1 MSAAARWARRSL
13 PQITVL
19 FFGLL
24 SIWPLLQTR
33 TTCSDDGIFHIHKA
47 LGLEA
52 AIQLGHWFPR
62 WSPHMAHGFG
72 YPLYNFYAPLG
83 SYMLAGLHALGFI
96 YPLALHIAFAMCILL
111 SGMAVFTLVRDWWG
125 PWAGLAAAVVYQTSP
140 YMAFNVL
147 FRGALAETLALVWL
161 PLILWTM
168 DRALRRVSLRWG
180 ALAALCFAALIYTH
194 NASAL
199 LAAPLILGYAVF
211 VSYEQRR
218 RRQLL
223 GRAAAIM
230 LAGLALSAHF
240 WLPALAERDLVKTD
254 QLLVPPVFTYYTNFL
269 TGAELMA
276 PPVATQPGLINPSPP
291 KALGAV
297 AAALA
302 LLGAA
307 TVRLRRAR
315 ADTRQQQI
323 RTSLPLFLFA
333 ALSFYLALTVSLTLP
348 LWDALPLLPFVQFP
362 WRMLGVA
369 TLCAA
374 ALAGAAVRW
383 FEYFNR
389 VWVGAT
395 IIAAVAAIGH
405 LSWWY
410 PRYCGEFTEATIG
423 TMLEYEYNTFTVGTS
438 AKGEFLPKTV
448 DYLPE
453 DNSVA
458 DALKTGE
465 TPTRLRGLPAG
476 ATLNILD
483 PDPMDFRATVHT
495 PKAFSAAYQ
504 MFYYL
509 GWRVSIDG
517 QPHPLK
523 ITSGSGLM
531 QFDIPVGEHELRVYF
546 GVTPLRALASGVT
559 VAAVLTTIAVLL
571 LTSTRPAARE
581 WCHAPAPALLLA
593 VPLGLFAAKM
603 LIARI
608 DNPFHRTSVEVASLG
623 TPLAVSLDNGL
634 NTLAYTVRPLPVPS
648 GGEFEVIMYL
658 SPRSTPQSDYR
669 PLFLLQSAENL
680 IWNLNPHE
688 TAPPRWHREPPPTQ
702 YWPVG
707 EYGQFARQYRLL
719 PGTPPGDY
727 QLFATFFDYATLET
741 SKAVTPAGV
750 PQTDRIDLGTV
761 TVVRPPTPASVA
773 ALEMTIET
781 GSRLT
786 PEITLLGGSTDR
798 HQASP
803 GDLMKVTLFF
813 HAEAA
818 PRSDEH
824 ITLGLQGTDFA
835 VRLEPTPGFHTGQWQ
850 PGDIWRGQHLLRLPA
865 NTPDGEYIWTVR
877 ASSEVS
883 DITYLDNLRVT
894 APERIFE
901 QPNVRHRVRLRFG
914 NDILLS
920 GYDWSQTQART
931 GDVSEVRLIWR
942 ALTTPTE
949 DLSVFIHLESL
960 SGELVAQHDSIP
972 ADWSRPTPGWLP
984 GEYVVDLHYL
994 AIPADAQPGAYLLYA
1009 GLADRTS
1016 GRRLPVTTENAIDDR
1031 ALLGQFDI
1039 AP

>member
-1 MSAAARWARRSL
+1 MSVAARWARRSL

-19 FFGLL
+19 LFGLL
-24 SIWPLLQTR
+24 SVWPLLQTR

-72 YPLYNFYAPLG
+72 YPLYNFYAPLS

-111 SGMAVFTLVRDWWG
+111 SGLAMFTLVRDWWG
-125 PWAGLAAAVVYQTSP
+125 PWAGMAAAVVYQTSP

-168 DRALRRVSLRWG
+168 DRALRHVSLRWS
-180 ALAALCFAALIYTH
+180 ALAALCFAALVYTH

-211 VSYEQRR
+211 VSFKKRR
-218 RRQLL
+218 WGLL
-223 GRAAAIM
+223 GHAAAIL

-276 PPVATQPGLINPSPP
+276 PPVATQPRLINPSPP

-302 LLGAA
+302 LLGTA
-307 TVRLRRAR
+307 TVRLRRAK
-315 ADTRQQQI
+315 AETKQAQT
-323 RTSLPLFLFA
+323 RTSHPLFLFA
-333 ALSFYLALTVSLTLP
+333 ALSFYLALTVSLSLP

-389 VWVGAT
+389 VWVGAM
-395 IIAAVAAIGH
+395 IIASVAAIGH

-458 DALKTGE
+458 RTLMAGE
-465 TPTRLRGLPAG
+465 TPSRLLGLPAN
-476 ATLNILD
+476 ATLQILD
-483 PDPMDFRATVHT
+483 SDPMDFRAIVHT
-495 PKAFSAAYQ
+495 PKSFSAVYQ

-509 GWRVSIDG
+509 GWRVSVDG

-523 ITSGSGLM
+523 VTRGSGLM
-531 QFDIPVGEHELRVYF
+531 QFDVPVGEHEFRVYF

-559 VAAVLTTIAVLL
+559 MAAVLTTIAALL
-571 LTSTRPAARE
+571 LMSTRPAARE
-581 WCHAPAPALLLA
+581 WRHAPAPALLLA
-593 VPLGLFAAKM
+593 VPIGLLAAKM
-603 LIARI
+603 MVARS
-608 DNPFHRTSVEVASLG
+608 DNPLHRGSVEAASLG

-634 NTLAYTVRPLPVPS
+634 DTPAYMVRPLQVPS

-658 SPRSTPQSDYR
+658 SPRSTPQGDYR
-669 PLFLLQSAENL
+669 PFFLLQSADNL
-680 IWNLNPHE
+680 IWNLDPHE
-688 TAPPRWHREPPPTQ
+688 TTPPRWHREPPPTQ
-702 YWPVG
+702 YWPAD

-727 QLFATFFDYATLET
+727 QLFATFFDHATLET
-741 SKAVTPAGV
+741 SKAVTPTGV

-761 TVVRPPTPASVA
+761 TVVRPPTPASLA
-773 ALEMTIET
+773 ALGMTTET

-786 PEITLLGGSTDR
+786 PEITLLGGSADR
-798 HQASP
+798 DQASP

-813 HAEAA
+813 QAEAV
-818 PRSDEH
+818 PRPDEH
-824 ITLGLQGTDFA
+824 ITLRLQGTDFA

-850 PGDIWRGQHLLRLPA
+850 PGDIWRGQYLLRLPA
-865 NTPDGEYIWTVR
+865 NTPEGVHIWTVR
-877 ASSEVS
+877 ASSELT

-894 APERIFE
+894 APERLFE
-901 QPNVRHRVRLRFG
+901 QPNVRHRVQLRFG

-920 GYDWSQTQART
+920 GYDWSQPEARP
-931 GDVSEVRLIWR
+931 GDLSEVRLIWR
-942 ALTTPTE
+942 ALSTPTE
-949 DLSVFIHLESL
+949 DLSAFIHLESL
-960 SGELVAQHDSIP
+960 SGGLVAQHDSIP

-1009 GLADRTS
+1009 GLANRTS
-1016 GRRLPVTTENAIDDR
+1016 GRRLQVTTDNVIGDR
-1031 ALLGQFDI
+1031 TLLGQFEI
-1039 AP
+1039 EP